1 MPCFDK
7 KLEAS
12 RHDFA
17 LNDES
22 GTVVKDVDKGLTIF
36 DENFFDKFFF

>member
-22 GTVVKDVDKGLTIF
+22 GTVVKDVDNGV
-36 DENFFDKFFF
+36 DNF